1 MGSQRVDTTER
12 LDTYTQGYLEV
23 GDSHLEPG
31 TGQYSPM
38 DILTPFIEDLQ
49 LPCQVEIPCQ
59 DFNMEC
65 LISTLFDNF
74 LNYFIGL
81 N

>member
-1 MGSQRVDTTER
+1 MGSQRVATTER

-23 GDSHLEPG
+23 V
-31 TGQYSPM
+31 
-38 DILTPFIEDLQ
+38 Q

-65 LISTLFDNF
+65 LISTLFANF